1 MHWAGGARW
10 LIALAPRWL
19 EPKWLR
25 TGVCVCRWGIPP
37 ILAPI
42 GFIPIVSSQPPG
54 YNNTPIAPAA
64 MYGTPQT
71 AAPGTPQEARG
82 IRPGGSRDPPGA
94 PRGSLPFPIG
104 SLDPP
109 RGSRAT
115 KWFPG
120 LPTPTPGPPRGFGSG
135 DLRRPAGQAGR
146 ARGGSGP
153 GAGLGGPRGSPGAGL
168 GGPGAGRA
176 GRAPGRVVCSIA
188 RLHER
193 GRMRGSPRDTAEG
206 YDKHKTINIFHYS
219 IFMGNVNPP

>member
-1 MHWAGGARW
+1 MATDRS
-10 LIALAPRWL
+10 
-19 EPKWLR
+19 
-25 TGVCVCRWGIPP
+25 VCVGGGSPP

-94 PRGSLPFPIG
+94 PRGSLPFPEAPGTPPIG

-120 LPTPTPGPPRGFGSG
+120 LPTPTPGTPRGFGSG

-176 GRAPGRVVCSIA
+176 GRAPGRVDCSIA
-188 RLHER
+188 RTRSHARQPSRYSR
-193 GRMRGSPRDTAEG
+193 GL
-206 YDKHKTINIFHYS
+206 
-219 IFMGNVNPP
+219 